1 MSMSMTAPS
10 QRGGA
15 RSMGSAVLIANRGE
29 IAVRVVRAAA
39 AAGLRSV
46 AVYAEDDAAAPHVRL
61 ADEARPLPGSG
72 PAAYLDAA
80 ALLSVAQ
87 AADCAYVHPGY
98 GFLSEDA
105 GFARACA
112 EAGPVFVG
120 PSPDVLGLF
129 GDKARARAL
138 AHSLGV
144 PVLPGT
150 SGPTTLDEARAFLT
164 EGPGAGGPVM
174 VKALGGGG
182 GRGMRVARDAAELP
196 RSGSAA
202 ARRPPPASA
211 AATCT
216 SSGC

>member
-1 MSMSMTAPS
+1 
-10 QRGGA
+10 
-15 RSMGSAVLIANRGE
+15 MGSAVLIANRGE

-120 PSPDVLGLF
+120 PSPTCS
-129 GDKARARAL
+129 ASSATRHAPAPWHTPWAYRSCPA
-138 AHSLGV
+138 
-144 PVLPGT
+144 P
-150 SGPTTLDEARAFLT
+150 
-164 EGPGAGGPVM
+164 
-174 VKALGGGG
+174 
-182 GRGMRVARDAAELP
+182 AAPP
-196 RSGSAA
+196 RST
-202 ARRPPPASA
+202 RPAPS
-211 AATCT
+211 
-216 SSGC
+216 